1 MSILRIDFNIDLN
14 NNFAEDDHDTI
25 ILTRLLARDIKFN
38 QKKRSTKKIIEE
50 SMPVVWHP
58 GRWWN
63 FYMLEDEKKET
74 EPTFTE

>member
-1 MSILRIDFNIDLN
+1 MIMILLFLPDFWLEILN
-14 NNFAEDDHDTI
+14 
-25 ILTRLLARDIKFN
+25 LIK
-38 QKKRSTKKIIEE
+38 KSEALKKIIEE